1 MDEVRNPIR
10 LATFLAPV
18 ARVAY
23 QAVAEHLERTLGRAV
38 ILVDG
43 VSFAQFAEGSVDAG
57 FICGLP
63 YVQLTRQSPAPV
75 ELLGAPVLAGARYH
89 DEPIYFS
96 DVIVRADSDFHDF
109 ADLRGASWAFN
120 DPDSHSG
127 YNITRYHL
135 VELGETHGFFGRIVE
150 AGAHQRSIRLVAEG
164 LVDASAIDSQVL
176 ALVLGSDPE
185 LAAQLRVIE
194 VLGPSPI
201 QPVVAATRLPNGLKR
216 ELSAALL
223 SMHADPRAK
232 AGLGSGLVERFV
244 EVQDSHYDPIRRMV
258 EAAEQAGF
266 MTLGEDQAFAPEQRP
281 AAHSLA

>member
-1 MDEVRNPIR
+1 MDQERHPLR

-23 QAVAEHLERTLGRAV
+23 QAVAEHLERTLGRPV

-43 VSFAQFAEGSVDAG
+43 ASFGQFAEGSVDAG

-63 YVQLTRQSPAPV
+63 YVQLTREHPAPV
-75 ELLGAPVLAGARYH
+75 ELLAAPVLVGARYR

-96 DVIVRADSDFHDF
+96 DVIVRADSDFRDF

-120 DPDSHSG
+120 DVDSHSG

-135 VELGETHGFFGRIVE
+135 LELGETQGFFGRVVE
-150 AGAHQRSIRLVAEG
+150 AGAHQRSIRLVADG
-164 LVDASAIDSQVL
+164 RVDASAIDSQVL

-185 LAAQLRVIE
+185 LASRLRAIE

-201 QPVVAATRLPNGLKR
+201 QPVVAATRLPAELKR

-223 SMHADPRAK
+223 LMNADPRAK
-232 AGLGSGLVERFV
+232 EGLGSGLVERFV
-244 EVQDSHYDPIRRMV
+244 EVHDSHYDPIRRML

-266 MTLGEDQAFAPEQRP
+266 MTLGED
-281 AAHSLA
+281 

>member
-1 MDEVRNPIR
+1 MDQGRHPIR

-23 QAVAEHLERTLGRAV
+23 QAVAEHLERTLGRPV

-43 VSFAQFAEGSVDAG
+43 ASFGQFADGSVDVG

-63 YVQLTRQSPAPV
+63 YVQLTREDPAPV
-75 ELLGAPVLAGARYH
+75 ELLAAPVLMGARYH
-89 DEPIYFS
+89 GEPIYFS
-96 DVIVRADSDFHDF
+96 DVIVRADSDFRDF

-120 DPDSHSG
+120 DVDSHSG

-150 AGAHQRSIRLVAEG
+150 AGAHQRSINLVADG

-185 LAAQLRVIE
+185 LATRLRVIE

-201 QPVVAATRLPNGLKR
+201 QPVVAATRLPTELKR

-223 SMHADPRAK
+223 SMDADARAK
-232 AGLGSGLVERFV
+232 AGLGLGLVERFV
-244 EVQDSHYDPIRRMV
+244 EVQDSHYDPIRRML
-258 EAAEQAGF
+258 EAAEQAAF
-266 MTLGEDQAFAPEQRP
+266 MTLGEE
-281 AAHSLA
+281 